1 MINLCLKSLH
11 INNMINK
18 YFIVHKEERL
28 NSIVEKI
35 LINGHRAV
43 IVLEKNKVLGSI
55 SEGDILKSI
64 MYKKSVNTTALN
76 LMNKSFKFL
85 IKKDDDKIKKI
96 FKNHLVTLIP
106 IVNTNMIL
114 KDLVTLEKFLKSL
127 K

>member
-1 MINLCLKSLH
+1 
-11 INNMINK
+11 MINK
-18 YFIVHKEERL
+18 YFIVHKEEKL

-43 IVLEKNKVLGSI
+43 IVVEKNKVLGSI

-64 MYKKSVNTTALN
+64 MYKKSINTTALN

-85 IKKDDDKIKKI
+85 TKKDDDKIKKMFI
-96 FKNHLVTLIP
+96 NHLVTLIP

>member
-1 MINLCLKSLH
+1 
-11 INNMINK
+11 MINK
-18 YFIVHKEERL
+18 YFIVHKEEKL

-43 IVLEKNKVLGSI
+43 IVIEKNKVLGSI

-85 IKKDDDKIKKI
+85 TKKDDDKIKKDVY
-96 FKNHLVTLIP
+96 KPSRYT
-106 IVNTNMIL
+106 NTNS
-114 KDLVTLEKFLKSL
+114 KYKYDFKGSGNT
-127 K
+127 